1 MQNPAPQN
9 PAIQNADSAASPA
22 SDTQARFIAELE
34 REIAKGELD
43 LPGIPD
49 IAVRVRAA
57 LEDNEVSTEQLAQIV
72 GSEPVLAGRIVQ
84 LANSV
89 ALNASGKR
97 IAELRTAIARTGFS
111 LVRNTA
117 IAYAISQ
124 LRKHSD
130 LKNLAQPLSVLW
142 QRCTLVAAMCRVL
155 APRISRVNPDTAM
168 LAGLL
173 HGVGELYLLTRLKRH
188 EKLFRNDAAYRSII
202 RAWHAPVA
210 KMILETWQMDASIV
224 QAVGDFEKFD
234 RENAGAIDLTDV
246 LTVSYLL
253 AAYQAHPESLEI
265 NMNDVSVCRRLG
277 LSREDYEALIAESRE
292 EIAALRDVLDS

>member
-1 MQNPAPQN
+1 MQTAEKVE
-9 PAIQNADSAASPA
+9 SPA
-22 SDTQARFIAELE
+22 LDTQARFIAELKE
-34 REIAKGELD
+34 EIDKGELD

-72 GSEPVLAGRIVQ
+72 GSEPVLAGRIIQ

-97 IAELRTAIARTGFS
+97 ISDLRTAIARTGFS
-111 LVRNTA
+111 LVRTTA
-117 IAYAISQ
+117 IAFAISQ
-124 LRKHSD
+124 LRNHRE

-142 QRCTLVAAMCRVL
+142 QRCTLVAATCRVM

-188 EKLFRNDAAYRSII
+188 ERLFRNDSAYRSII
-202 RAWHAPVA
+202 RAWHAPCA
-210 KMILETWQMDASIV
+210 KMILDNWQMDTAIV
-224 QAVGDFEKFD
+224 QAVGEFEQFD
-234 RENAGAIDLTDV
+234 RLNAGPVDLTDV

-253 AAYQAHPESLEI
+253 AAYQSHPESLEI
-265 NMNDVSVCRRLG
+265 NMNDVGVCRRLE
-277 LSREDYEALIAESRE
+277 LTREDYEAFIAQSRE
-292 EIAALRDVLDS
+292 EIASLREVLDS

>member
-1 MQNPAPQN
+1 MQNAEKVPSAP
-9 PAIQNADSAASPA
+9 P
-22 SDTQARFIAELE
+22 DTKAQFIAELE
-34 REIAKGELD
+34 AEIAKGELD

-57 LEDNEVSTEQLAQIV
+57 LEDNEVSTAQLATIV
-72 GSEPVLAGRIVQ
+72 GSEPVLAGRVVQ

-89 ALNASGKR
+89 ALNATGKR
-97 IAELRTAIARTGFS
+97 IAELNTAIARTGFS
-111 LVRNTA
+111 LVRTTA

-124 LRKHSD
+124 LRNHRD

-142 QRCTLVAAMCRVL
+142 QRCTLVAAMCRVM

-188 EKLFRNDAAYRSII
+188 EKLFRNDGAYRSII
-202 RAWHAPVA
+202 RAWHGPVA

-224 QAVGDFEKFD
+224 QAVGEFEQFD
-234 RENAGAIDLTDV
+234 RENAGPVDLTDV

-253 AAYQAHPESLEI
+253 AAYQTHPASLEI

-277 LSREDYEALIAESRE
+277 LSREDYEAFIAQSRE
-292 EIAALRDVLDS
+292 EIASLRDVLDS

>member
-1 MQNPAPQN
+1 MQNSAPQN

-130 LKNLAQPLSVLW
+130 
-142 QRCTLVAAMCRVL
+142 
-155 APRISRVNPDTAM
+155 
-168 LAGLL
+168 
-173 HGVGELYLLTRLKRH
+173 
-188 EKLFRNDAAYRSII
+188 
-202 RAWHAPVA
+202 
-210 KMILETWQMDASIV
+210 
-224 QAVGDFEKFD
+224 
-234 RENAGAIDLTDV
+234 
-246 LTVSYLL
+246 
-253 AAYQAHPESLEI
+253 
-265 NMNDVSVCRRLG
+265 
-277 LSREDYEALIAESRE
+277 
-292 EIAALRDVLDS
+292 

>member
-1 MQNPAPQN
+1 MNGG
-9 PAIQNADSAASPA
+9 QNAQPLTDAP

-34 REIAKGELD
+34 DEIAKGELD

-57 LEDNEVSTEQLAQIV
+57 LEDNEVTAEQLAVIV

-84 LANSV
+84 LANSA

-124 LRKHSD
+124 LRNHRE

-142 QRCTLVAAMCRVL
+142 SRCTLVAAMCRVM

-202 RAWHAPVA
+202 RAWHARCA
-210 KMILETWQMDASIV
+210 KMILETWAMDASIV
-224 QAVGDFEKFD
+224 QAISEFEQFD
-234 RENAGAIDLTDV
+234 RVNDGPIDLTDV

-253 AAYQAHPESLEI
+253 AAYQAHPASLEI
-265 NMNDVSVCRRLG
+265 NMNDVGVCRRLE
-277 LSREDYEALIAESRE
+277 LSREEYESFIRESRE

>member
-1 MQNPAPQN
+1 MQN
-9 PAIQNADSAASPA
+9 AAKGTKPL
-22 SDTQARFIAELE
+22 SDTKDRFIAELQE
-34 REIAKGELD
+34 EIAQGQLD

-57 LEDNEVSTEQLAQIV
+57 LEDNEVTTEQLAQIV
-72 GSEPVLAGRIVQ
+72 GSEPVLAGRVVQ

-111 LVRNTA
+111 LVRTTA

-124 LRKHSD
+124 LRNHRE

-142 QRCTLVAAMCRVL
+142 QRCTLVAAMCRVM

-188 EKLFRNDAAYRSII
+188 ERLFRNDAAYRSII

-210 KMILETWQMDASIV
+210 RMILETWQMDASII
-224 QAVGDFEKFD
+224 QAVGEFEQFE
-234 RENAGAIDLTDV
+234 RENSGPIDLVDV

-253 AAYQAHPESLEI
+253 AAYQTHPASLEI
-265 NMNDVSVCRRLG
+265 NMNDVGVCRRLG
-277 LSREDYEALIAESRE
+277 LAREDYEALIAESRE
-292 EIAALRDVLDS
+292 EVASLRDVLDS